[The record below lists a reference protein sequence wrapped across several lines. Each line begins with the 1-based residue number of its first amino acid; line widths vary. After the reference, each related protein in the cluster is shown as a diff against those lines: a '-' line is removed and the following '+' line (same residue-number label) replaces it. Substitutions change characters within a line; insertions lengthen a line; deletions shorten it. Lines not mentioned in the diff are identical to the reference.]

1 MIGKLIEQR
10 EVAPTDIPVQAIGER
25 FPTGVYNVVVSQDGN
40 AKSLR
45 MIKR

>member
-1 MIGKLIEQR
+1 Y
-10 EVAPTDIPVQAIGER
+10 
-25 FPTGVYNVVVSQDGN
+25 PTGVYNVVVSQDGN